1 MLSAATLGFSGLT
14 PLTSFNSLL
23 LSYAA
28 FHEGE
33 MEQAELEQ
41 EMARFLTDFRVISEV
56 FHWEAQFRDRQA
68 AADDQSSWGQLID
81 PVQQQLERVH
91 DRIYILCEEVERQ
104 GWSALPENRL
114 EPIRVSLE
122 RLFERFTPLR
132 EAEQRLPQLAASPY
146 ISELLRACQ
155 LAQQGRLPLSLL
167 IQRLSA
173 VTRHFQALHQQLA
186 QQPLHSPEVEQI
198 LELLEVQDEV
208 FLQMQAGLEQQ
219 QLPSADSLEA
229 LRQGCDQAL
238 ELFEKFQSLQGTP
251 TRWCE
256 RCQLWLALP
265 EEAQQCPS
273 CQGPLGHPR
282 AGSEPWEDLMEAA
295 ERAHQRGLPEDW
307 DELHQRVQPQLQQ
320 VEKMLK
326 ELPKAETPVDF
337 QTPLNEYHQAL
348 QGLLEPGGL
357 EVFRRALDQMMG
369 TYQEAYRWME
379 SQASAENPA

>member
-33 MEQAELEQ
+33 MEQADLEREVAQ
-41 EMARFLTDFRVISEV
+41 FLTDFRFISEV
-56 FHWEAQFRDRQA
+56 FHWESQFRDRLA
-68 AADDQSSWGQLID
+68 AADEHSSWGQLID
-81 PVQQQLERVH
+81 AVSQQLERVH
-91 DRIYILCEEVERQ
+91 DRIYLLLEEVERQ

-114 EPIRVSLE
+114 EPVRASLE

-132 EAEQRLPQLAASPY
+132 EAEQRLPQLASSPY

-167 IQRLSA
+167 GQRLTA
-173 VTRHFQALHQQLA
+173 VSRHFQALHQQLA
-186 QQPLHSPEVEQI
+186 QQPLHSPEVEQV
-198 LELLEVQDEV
+198 LELLEVQDDI
-208 FLQMQAGLEQQ
+208 FQQMQAALEQQ
-219 QLPSADSLEA
+219 QLPASESLEA

-238 ELFEKFQSLQGTP
+238 ELFEKLHSLQGTP
-251 TRWCE
+251 TRWCD
-256 RCQLWLALP
+256 RCQVWLALP
-265 EEAQQCPS
+265 EEAQQCPA
-273 CQGPLGHPR
+273 CQGPLGQPQV
-282 AGSEPWEDLMEAA
+282 GSEPWEVLMEAA

-307 DELHQRVQPQLQQ
+307 DDLSQRIQPQLQQ
-320 VEKMLK
+320 VDKMLK

-337 QTPLNEYHQAL
+337 ETPLREYRQAL
-348 QGLLEPGGL
+348 EGLLEPGGL

-379 SQASAENPA
+379 SQASAENST